1 MKPRPLTGGCEDQ
14 RITDMITND
23 DTPQT
28 VSDPLALTLDEY
40 TAIMDEI
47 EEQPKWRHTADK
59 EMDYADG
66 NQLSGQL
73 LQKMQELGFPPAIE
87 DLIGPALRSIQ
98 GYESATRTDWR
109 VTANGG
115 TGGQDVAD
123 AINYQLNTAER
134 ESHAD
139 KACPGAFRS
148 QIGVGVGWV
157 EVSRNSDPF
166 AFPYRC
172 SAIHRNEIHWD
183 WAAKELDLSDARWL
197 RRQRWLRP
205 ERIAA
210 VFPDHKALIDLCGEN
225 GPNWWADNSLTM
237 DGGLST
243 DLNNAWN
250 DVRAWTVQE
259 DRWYNRTN
267 KELCLAEVWY
277 RRWVPVALIK
287 TSDGR
292 VVEYDENNEAHNLAV
307 SAGIAKVSRSIVPR
321 VRRSFWIGPHCLF
334 DGPSPYPHRDFP
346 YVPFWGFRED
356 STGVPYGY
364 VRSMIYPQDSLNSG
378 VSKLRWGISVARTE
392 RTKGAVAMTDAQL
405 RKQVARPDAD
415 IVLDAQHMA
424 MPGARF
430 DVKRDYQLTDQ
441 HYKMLEDNRAAI
453 ERVSSVTAGFIG
465 RQGTARSGIQEQTQV
480 EQTNQSLGQIMDH
493 FRCGRERIGKL
504 LMSMIIEDMGDQPQT
519 IIIEGDAVREDRT
532 VVINKPEVDPA
543 TGEPYLS
550 NDLQRTCLK
559 VALEDVPS
567 TSSYRG
573 QQLNAMSEAI
583 KSLPAQYQAAVL
595 PFMVSLMDV
604 PFKKDVVEAIRG
616 ASSQEDPAAVEQRV
630 RADLANQN
638 KAREIDL
645 KERQS
650 EAQIK
655 VLMAQAVKTGVEAAF
670 ASMQAGA
677 QVATMPQIAP
687 VADAIMQGAG
697 YQRPSPMGDDP
708 NFPTPAAAAPAAAQ
722 AAGAPQI
729 RRNTS
734 PQLPPV
740 PAEGGSPMTGVE
752 TASPADNLKGVSA

>member
-1 MKPRPLTGGCEDQ
+1 MTYDTDTDIGTGGDPS
-14 RITDMITND
+14 
-23 DTPQT
+23 DTQ
-28 VSDPLALTLDEY
+28 AITLDEY

-139 KACPGAFRS
+139 KACSGAFRS

-166 AFPYRC
+166 AFPFRC
-172 SAIHRNEIHWD
+172 TAIHRNEIHWD
-183 WAAKELDLSDARWL
+183 WAAKERDLSDARWL
-197 RRQRWLRP
+197 RRQRWLRS

-210 VFPDHKALIDLCGEN
+210 VFPEHKELIDLCGEN
-225 GPNWWADNSLTM
+225 GPNWWADNSLTL

-243 DLNNAWN
+243 DLNNALN

-277 RRWVPVALIK
+277 RRWVPVTLIK

-292 VVEYDENNEAHNLAV
+292 VVEYDEDNEAHNIAV

-480 EQTNQSLGQIMDH
+480 EQTNQALGQIMDH
-493 FRCGRERIGKL
+493 FRGGREMIGKL

-567 TSSYRG
+567 TNSYRG
-573 QQLNAMSEAI
+573 QQLNAMSEAV

-616 ASSQEDPAAVEQRV
+616 ASAQEDPATIEQRIKQSV
-630 RADLANQN
+630 QDALSKSGHEL
-638 KAREIDL
+638 KARELDL
-645 KERQS
+645 KES
-650 EAQIK
+650 KTNAEIK
-655 VLMAQAVKTGVEAAF
+655 LIVAQAVQVGVQAAF
-670 ASMQAGA
+670 SAMQGGA
-677 QVATMPQIAP
+677 QVAQMPTIAP
-687 VADAIMQGAG
+687 IADAIMQGAG
-697 YQRPSPMGDDP
+697 YQRPDPAGDDP
-708 NFPTPAAAAPAAAQ
+708 NFPTPEAGSLPVAPTPVHQ
-722 AAGAPQI
+722 
-729 RRNTS
+729 NTS
-734 PQLPPV
+734 PEFPPV
-740 PAEGGSPMTGVE
+740 PAQAARGMAGIE
-752 TASPADNLKGVSA
+752 TARTSDNLPSEARQA